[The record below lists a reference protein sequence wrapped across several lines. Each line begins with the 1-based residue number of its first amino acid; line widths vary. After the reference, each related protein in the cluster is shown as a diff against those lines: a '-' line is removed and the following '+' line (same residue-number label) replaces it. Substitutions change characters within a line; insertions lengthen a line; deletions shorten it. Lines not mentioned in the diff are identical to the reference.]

1 MRSDKQTVYRV
12 WILKQKNYICTMQ
25 LKIINRKTKSERVL
39 PQDLAEKIVRRSKF
53 WYIAGPVAEKAKP
66 APKAAPK
73 PVEVPEQSAEAEPPE
88 KTE

>member
-1 MRSDKQTVYRV
+1 MCSYKQTVHRV

-25 LKIINRKTKSERVL
+25 VKIINRKTKSERVL
-39 PQDLAEKIVRRSKF
+39 PQELAENIVRRSRF

-66 APKAAPK
+66 APKATPK